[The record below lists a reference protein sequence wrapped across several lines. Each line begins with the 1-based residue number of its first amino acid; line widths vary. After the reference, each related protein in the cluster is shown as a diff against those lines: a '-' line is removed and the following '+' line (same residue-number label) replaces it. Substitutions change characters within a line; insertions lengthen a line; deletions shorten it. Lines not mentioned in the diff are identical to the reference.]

1 MAGVK
6 ASNLVISWGKEYW
19 QTIDSLML
27 SCLLE
32 LPSLVYKKL
41 WNITMLWMGKS
52 AISTGPWLQQQTVTA
67 ITRGYIHIN
76 PIYFPLNP
84 MKSPFDPMIP
94 GDCSIQGLKSPHGSG
109 YPPLQP
115 SDCRCLCLSYP
126 SAPCMVYLAA
136 LNHFCMHIN
145 VDKRWDK
152 KNNIDAA

>member
-1 MAGVK
+1 
-6 ASNLVISWGKEYW
+6 
-19 QTIDSLML
+19 
-27 SCLLE
+27 
-32 LPSLVYKKL
+32 
-41 WNITMLWMGKS
+41 MLWMGKS

-145 VDKRWDK
+145 VDKKMGQEKQHRRSVRYSIWWTLRSLTVVS
-152 KNNIDAA
+152 IPGGILTHRIIYLTCYSP